1 MGGSAPR
8 WVDARA
14 LLEEGEHRLA
24 SVGCHGAGRHGLAG
38 ARVGGLEV
46 QIDRVVEGV
55 LAERLRGDATAARG
69 ARERLGLLREPR
81 ARDDAVDEPPGERG
95 AGIDGIAGERQLERA
110 LAPDRARHR
119 DHRRVAEPAA
129 LAARGGEARLVGR
142 DREVAGGDELATGGG
157 GEAVH
162 ARYDRLDRKST
173 RLNSSHRCI
182 SYAVF
187 CLIKTKET

>member
-38 ARVGGLEV
+38 ARVGRLEV
-46 QIDRVVEGV
+46 QVDRVVEGE

-119 DHRRVAEPAA
+119 YHRRVAEPAA
-129 LAARGGEARLVGR
+129 LAARGGEARLLGC
-142 DREVAGGDELATGGG
+142 DREVAGGVELAAGCGGD
-157 GEAVH
+157 AVH
-162 ARYDRLDRKST
+162 ASYDRMLSALER
-173 RLNSSHRCI
+173 SHE
-182 SYAVF
+182 Y
-187 CLIKTKET
+187 